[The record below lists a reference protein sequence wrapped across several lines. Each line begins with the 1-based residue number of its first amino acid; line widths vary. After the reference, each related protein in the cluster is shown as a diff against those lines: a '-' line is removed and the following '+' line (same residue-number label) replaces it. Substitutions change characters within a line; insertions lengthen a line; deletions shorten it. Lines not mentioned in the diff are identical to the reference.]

1 MSAGSETSFRQ
12 CFCRAPD
19 CRALFFICSYCDRG
33 QVYCS
38 DSCRQP
44 ARLEQ
49 RRQANRRYQQTLRG
63 RVAHSRRQLAY
74 RLRRARASYGLSKNI
89 VTHHSSQTKLLV
101 QPFRRVSSPSWVTTI
116 FLRLL
121 SAWAES
127 GPVICQYC
135 GRRGQFLKS
144 S

>member
-1 MSAGSETSFRQ
+1 MPAGSQTLFRQ
-12 CFCRAPD
+12 CFCRALE

-38 DSCRQP
+38 NSCRQP

-74 RLRRARASYGLSKNI
+74 RLRRARASYRLSKNI
-89 VTHHSSQTKLLV
+89 VTHHSSQTRLLV
-101 QPFRRVSSPSWVTTI
+101 RPSRRVSSPYWVTTI
-116 FLRLL
+116 FFHLL

-127 GPVICQYC
+127 GPVICQFC
-135 GRRGQFLKS
+135 GRPGQFLNS